1 MRQEIAGRLGD
12 EIHRSLG
19 YRFES
24 QALLMQAFCHTSY
37 LHENPEEVID
47 DNERLE
53 FLGDSVL
60 DLAVGQMLMELFPA
74 AREGELSKLRASL
87 VSEAGLAGIAGKLGL
102 GRLVLLGKGE
112 EAGGGREKPSILA
125 DTFEALVGAL
135 YLEAGLQRTME
146 VLRGIFTPLM
156 DEMGS
161 NLLAADYKSLLQE
174 LTQQRMKTLPRY
186 ILLEESGPPHARTFR
201 VGLSINGMH
210 LSEGRGR
217 SKKEA
222 EQVAAKEAY
231 LALSRK

>member
-1 MRQEIAGRLGD
+1 MNQDVTARLVNEIDGA
-12 EIHRSLG
+12 IG

-24 QALLMQAFCHTSY
+24 PGLLMQAFCHTSY
-37 LHENPEEVID
+37 LHENPEEGLD

-60 DLAVGQMLMELFPA
+60 DLAVGHMLMELFPA

-87 VSEAGLAGIAGKLGL
+87 VSEAGLSGIAWRLGL
-102 GRLVLLGKGE
+102 GRLILLGKGE

-135 YLEAGLQRTME
+135 YLEAGLKRTMD
-146 VLRGIFTPLM
+146 VLRGIFSPLM
-156 DEMGS
+156 EEMGS
-161 NLLAADYKSLLQE
+161 NGLAADYKSLLQE
-174 LTQQRMKTLPRY
+174 LTQQRLKTLPRY
-186 ILLEESGPPHARTFR
+186 VLLEESGPPHARTFR
-201 VGLSINGMH
+201 VGLSINGMQ
-210 LSEGRGR
+210 LSEGKGR

-231 LALSRK
+231 LAMSGK